1 MAQSNHERVGKALEV
16 LKAGLPAFVERE
28 LKNAH
33 GAKWWAT
40 AKQVLGPSIQIG
52 GTEKA
57 PDWDAAGLLRV
68 MWECWNDIFGK
79 TLGRAERSIVSEL
92 MEIRNKWAHQKPFS
106 TDDAYR
112 ALDSMHRLL
121 NATGSSK
128 EAEELETQ
136 KAELMRVKFD
146 EQARH
151 ERRKTQATLGLEAG
165 TAAGLKPWREVVTPH
180 PDVASGRYQQAE
192 FAADLW
198 QVYRAGLSPEIRKTV
213 SDEYADAQEFFRRT
227 FLTVGLKD
235 LLVRAVRRLASDGS
249 DPVVELQTNFGGG
262 KTHTLL

>member
-1 MAQSNHERVGKALEV
+1 MALSNHERVGKALEV

-28 LKNAH
+28 LKSAH
-33 GAKWWAT
+33 GTRWLAT
-40 AKQVLGPSIQIG
+40 AKQVIGPGIQIG
-52 GTEKA
+52 GTEQS

-68 MWECWNDIFGK
+68 MWECWNDVFGK

-121 NATGSSK
+121 NAVGAGK
-128 EAEELETQ
+128 EAEELEGQ
-136 KAELMRVKFD
+136 KSELMRVKFD

-151 ERRKTQATLGLEAG
+151 ERRKTQTTLGLEAG

-198 QVYRAGLSPEIRKTV
+198 QVYRASFSL
-213 SDEYADAQEFFRRT
+213 EYKNPTEFFRRT
-227 FLTVGLKD
+227 FVT
-235 LLVRAVRRLASDGS
+235 
-249 DPVVELQTNFGGG
+249 
-262 KTHTLL
+262 